1 MNTKVTIRTILSI
14 LYFSLILFVITSC
27 KSITST
33 DTDDEGLEDSLDTV
47 EEVELIPGAGNVTLI
62 VNKTDRSYFSL
73 EFLEIEENNLI
84 ENGEGEGWC
93 IDWESP
99 INSQNG
105 TYTGIQLY
113 STFGVEKWNELNML
127 LNMKDQ
133 LMAQDSSISYREI
146 QAAIW
151 ALRPRPAFDLD
162 NMDMESLPLD
172 MAQSG
177 ELLFDLA
184 KVKEIIKAAKVNAKS
199 FSYNEQGKFAIIAE
213 TPADIQTVITVVS
226 KR

>member
-1 MNTKVTIRTILSI
+1 MDSRVTIRTFLF
-14 LYFSLILFVITSC
+14 FSLILFVIASC
-27 KSITST
+27 KSITSS
-33 DTDDEGLEDSLDTV
+33 DSDDGLEDSFDTV
-47 EEVELIPGAGNVTLI
+47 EEVELIPGADNVNLI
-62 VNKTDRSYFSL
+62 VNKAEQSYFSL
-73 EFLEIEENNLI
+73 EFREIEENDLI
-84 ENGEGEGWC
+84 GNGIKEGWC

-105 TYTGIQLY
+105 TYPGIQLF
-113 STFGVEKWNELNML
+113 STFGVEKWNELNTL

-133 LMAQDSSISYREI
+133 ILAQDSSISYREI

-162 NMDMESLPLD
+162 NIDTESLPRD
-172 MAQSG
+172 MARNG

-184 KVKEIIKAAKVNAKS
+184 KVKEIVQTAESNAKS
-199 FSYNEQGKFAIIAE
+199 FRYDDQTKFAIVAE
-213 TPADIQTVITVVS
+213 TPADVQTVITVVS